1 MVEKVKMLIVADS
14 REMLTVTYKR
24 LKVAMAAMAV
34 MEVMAVM
41 GVH

>member
-1 MVEKVKMLIVADS
+1 MVQKVRRRIVADS
-14 REMLTVTYKR
+14 REMLTITYKR
-24 LKVAMAAMAV
+24 LKVAMAAMGV